1 MEGCLKHLITK
12 IANLNIHDGLLGKF
26 GEISISCLISRF
38 FEIIYLLYHF
48 DYARRESSASRKI
61 YSKKFSSRI
70 NSNEKCVKKEF
81 DSSPPHSISSSPL
94 KFTRRE
100 PCKVSR
106 FAIGQRGANRE
117 QKYDLSRRQPFPRL
131 VPISLPNVRENIRAC
146 LVSMVASMVA
156 HIILPLPLL
165 PPLLLLPLFFR
176 GESRNETRK
185 DRSWKQ
191 GRKEGISRGKGG
203 EGGWRTIMY
212 HFDDPIGELREF
224 SRQREWI
231 YDGAW
236 KLTADPAPSGGIHSC
251 TFQRHNSRAGGIYPG
266 FRDVM
271 E

>member
-1 MEGCLKHLITK
+1 MEGCLKYLITK

-106 FAIGQRGANRE
+106 FAIIGQRGANRG

-203 EGGWRTIMY
+203 GRGMA
-212 HFDDPIGELREF
+212 H
-224 SRQREWI
+224 
-231 YDGAW
+231 
-236 KLTADPAPSGGIHSC
+236 
-251 TFQRHNSRAGGIYPG
+251 HNVS
-266 FRDVM
+266 FR
-271 E
+271 